1 MNNLGDS
8 ISEVKTKSGAPVT
21 TCTSCPAS
29 IKCLATYTH
38 SFQFKIS
45 HLIQSKQIKMIPSK
59 QFFFLFYELNLPKAK
74 QKTQNQNSIF
84 FIDPVT
90 HLAKNNEKPKKKMN

>member
-1 MNNLGDS
+1 MPCHLHTFIQIQNFTSNPITANQNDPF
-8 ISEVKTKSGAPVT
+8 KT
-21 TCTSCPAS
+21 
-29 IKCLATYTH
+29 I
-38 SFQFKIS
+38 
-45 HLIQSKQIKMIPSK
+45 
-59 QFFFLFYELNLPKAK
+59 FFLFYELNLPKAK